1 MPCTTSWFA
10 LSCQSQWWHSSRSY
24 LDTLNWSKLD
34 GVLDFSS
41 HKMDDTLSLACS
53 ALLISIVVW
62 LLNPLAKLHAVLS
75 YLLRG
80 DTGSHVNHSEGVRS
94 FEEMPGPQGLPF
106 FGDLINYIRKTKFKP
121 QMTMLQTSF
130 EKYGPIFKTTI
141 MGRTLVSVQDPRD
154 VEIVFKADGKYPV
167 RPGQF
172 AKIAEC
178 YRKSRNL
185 PINVA
190 AL

>member
-1 MPCTTSWFA
+1 MTE
-10 LSCQSQWWHSSRSY
+10 
-24 LDTLNWSKLD
+24 
-34 GVLDFSS
+34 FSIS
-41 HKMDDTLSLACS
+41 LLTNAQMDDTLSLACS

-75 YLLRG
+75 YVLRG
-80 DTGSHVNHSEGVRS
+80 DTGSHGNTSEGVRS
-94 FEEMPGPQGLPF
+94 FKEMPGPQGLPF

-121 QMTMLQTSF
+121 QMMMLQTSF